1 MDTLVLIEYLLALPD
16 LQAALA
22 PLSEQLLKRV
32 LLVAIQWKVGK
43 PQIKIRKAGVI
54 NVIALIDKHII
65 TEEQLLD
72 CFRDLIPHLKSCLS
86 DDWAPELR
94 LASCE
99 LLERYLLATSE
110 RIGDDELKELY
121 PMLLERLDDSQDP
134 IRLKVAAAI
143 NVFFSCRFTLSHSGT

>member
-1 MDTLVLIEYLLALPD
+1 MDTLVLIEHLLALPD
-16 LQAALA
+16 LRASLA
-22 PLSEQLLKRV
+22 PLAEQLLKRV

-54 NVIALIDKHII
+54 NMIALIERQII
-65 TEEQLLD
+65 AEEQLLD
-72 CFRDLIPHLKSCLS
+72 SFRDLVPHLKSCLS

-99 LLERYLLATSE
+99 LLEKYLVATSE

-134 IRLKVAAAI
+134 IRLKVTAAI
-143 NVFFSCRFTLSHSGT
+143 NVFFSCRYSFPHAGT